1 MLVQRFLAWAI
12 ILLQLRQ
19 GCCVCYFPGE
29 LHGVWE
35 TQVTTGRGGRSSRPP
50 TIHYQ
55 NITIHSDLIV
65 QWGFC
70 HTRIDNDIILS
81 DRTGSSEC
89 FRCVRVDM
97 VSPSLVQVWTTGLE
111 TCYTTEDAALRTC
124 PAPADRASRRA
135 SQIMLYRIKSS
146 WDEREVEGCPLI
158 GRYTFTYRRGS
169 NGVTAAS
176 CDQPTSEFSNCPYGF
191 GFNVIYRDC
200 SFPTPERR
208 GLQCLGSW
216 VGEDQN
222 NYLAVWESSVN
233 DANDNLPR
241 YKCGMFRE
249 EAGTG
254 RILLALS
261 EDSTCTNGLSSPADG
276 YETYVM
282 TSVPSPP
289 LPPDVSAST
298 CTFPRT
304 LLGHWHHTFVADNTI
319 IFKDYL
325 HYMTYSASCV
335 RDMDDGERYI
345 VYTRTHCG
353 DWKYN
358 CLWLKR
364 RSANVLEF
372 MLGLYPRETFDLSL
386 CDADKFGDMTSWIT
400 QGKSLL
406 EEPTTCPIVGTY
418 AGQLPDASGICA
430 QLYSDCDSPEIM
442 YYTVSACRNAS
453 TVYERE
459 DLPGPTSE
467 AGPWLPAEQK
477 VSTGAVLTIVEDQD
491 WRRQRQVKSDDFP
504 VDNSRTSTFSWRLGN
519 VSTIVDDRGARK
531 RRHASGGQFRVA
543 NARTTTISWLWGTTP
558 SPYTTS
564 STASTTTSTTTTRPS
579 TTVDSG
585 WSSLPVSRPPGPYAG
600 PSSERNYNR
609 HDPYIETPRRQEP
622 PRRDGY
628 NPIGFWPSSQTQR
641 NNQPADVTPATP
653 VVGRGPVRHYAPTE
667 DTPAP
672 PAVGR
677 GPIRH
682 YPPAED
688 TPAPPVVGRGS
699 VRLRSNTTSDSGESG
714 VPGRA
719 TWVPGAPPGFQPL
732 TSTQQPVV
740 SDTLPRES
748 LEDNPHPAVVP
759 SPPRNTDYNYYNPAG
774 GTNRQ
779 PLKQSGHSQ
788 RPVKQGTQGRE
799 YSEYAWDNRHKYP
812 IGHWLTARPR
822 EKASDINAEPD
833 LRDNGALGGP
843 SGESERSMTDNRDVH
858 FGGGSSWVSW
868 PGNGG
873 VQGEDNP
880 FTRSSAP
887 PTLIEPKNVTTSF
900 PSGWKPSLGPSSLP
914 PFTVVTFRDESHHN
928 RRPSNGHATDD
939 DQQVRD
945 SSFSLLQNNKTVNRQ
960 PNGRGFWSSATDTTR
975 NRTSWD
981 SSWNSDGKRPVSQH
995 SYTPTTRQPAVFTD
1009 RTINRPSDTLGF
1021 HPIDPDRQNVLK
1033 SNINGIAQVSTWA
1046 RDQGIVEVHDI
1057 PLSSERQ
1064 AGMSPGRATGS
1075 RWVSEITDTSSYH
1088 SGDPREFHG
1097 QSSIGEPQRR
1107 PGAVPASAS
1116 AWGVAVKP
1124 RRVEMPILPSERE
1137 YQCLG
1142 QWEEEGRV
1150 YALTYRRDIH
1160 TYECFVGVIKTDG
1173 VVFIKEAGAR
1183 CSRGV
1188 QPVIL
1193 GMKLHRKASCTP
1205 KSTPTR
1211 ASQSSQRNRTRPPAT
1226 SPPWLHTTKPWKP
1239 ITAVESQ
1246 ALVTCKVGDTCAG
1259 LDDKHSA
1266 SLSTLSRLTERTKK
1280 GRHALGDVNNYNAGD
1295 SSQSHISTIQK
1306 NYMMTRLLNSINDEA
1321 KEQKIPSSKDSL
1333 DHGKLHYPLLKHEF
1347 QIPLTHSKRE
1357 ASHRAPQRVRRDADE
1372 EQEVMIDTDTSESMI
1387 ITVRGYV
1394 RRARENSMMNRAL
1407 GNGQSYEARK
1417 VSISQGTHADPGHK
1431 RETYAPHQCDNCS
1444 VQASAPQNSREER
1457 DIPVKIYHEV
1467 DHSHGHNTT
1476 SALAKSTFLVLPVT
1490 DVPPPVPGV
1499 TMLIVHDSTTHAHDP
1514 DHMPPGSGNTHHNG
1528 TNNGIGN
1535 THHNGADH
1543 GTGNIHH
1550 NGTDHGTGNTQ
1561 HNGGDHGTGNI
1572 HHNGA
1577 GHGTG
1582 NIHHNGTDHG
1592 TGNTQ
1597 HNGTDHG
1604 TGNTH
1609 HNGADHGT
1617 GNTHHNGTDHG
1628 TGNTQHNGADHG
1640 TGNTQHNGT
1649 DHGTGNIH
1657 HNGADHETGNTH
1669 YNGTDYGIG
1678 NAHRSGADHGTGN
1691 TQHSGAD
1698 HGTGNTQYNGGDHGT
1713 GNTQHNGADHGTGNI
1728 YHNGTDH
1735 GTGHIH
1741 HNGADHGT
1749 GNTHHNGAD
1758 HGTGHIHHNGADH
1771 GTGNT
1776 HHNGADHGTGNTHH
1790 NGADHGT
1797 GHIHH
1802 NGADHGTGNTHH
1814 NGADHGTGNTHH
1826 NGADH
1831 GTGNTHHNGADHGT
1845 GNTHHNG
1852 ANYGTRNTHHN
1863 GGDHETGNIH
1873 HNGADHGTRNTHH
1886 NGGDHE
1892 TGNIHHNI
1900 ADHGTGSI
1908 HHNSADLGTENT
1920 HHSGNDHGV
1929 SDRHSYDIGGDHGPS
1944 STHEIPAD
1952 RRGRDGTN
1960 YHTDNDRNI
1969 VGSRVNKSNPHSDAD
1984 YEVQAGDVNNNG
1996 TDHEVQALNDHH
2008 HSTDHDETDNT
2019 QLQDKPLHKLSHINN
2034 TGDEDNLND
2043 YSEDRF
2049 NKGESASVKDQTINS
2064 GDELYQNFNSSIK
2077 SSEKA
2082 GENIPKTTSTHIRE
2096 INGSLSGS
2104 TSVLG
2109 YTGDFLS
2116 TESSTKNHE
2125 ISKPKIYFL
2134 PRTTYLVDKEAMVT
2148 HSYNLEIDS
2157 ENQTHKLTSN
2167 QTGTQWSHLT
2177 GVHENVTNKDIM
2189 MSENDHTDIVL
2200 RSEDTSSYE
2209 KNKINMSN
2217 ITLNCIS
2224 IIDNNNLNMTENV
2237 TKFNSF
2243 TNCSEN
2249 WTIQHDSIVET
2260 PTSWTTED
2268 NSDIPKIPISLIEYP
2283 THPHTTVKP
2292 FIVTLPALVWQ
2303 PLGEPGRPSH
2313 RGSGCE
2319 GLLVTSNLLL
2329 LSTLALNLLT

>member
-788 RPVKQGTQGRE
+788 RPVKQ
-799 YSEYAWDNRHKYP
+799 
-812 IGHWLTARPR
+812 
-822 EKASDINAEPD
+822 
-833 LRDNGALGGP
+833 
-843 SGESERSMTDNRDVH
+843 
-858 FGGGSSWVSW
+858 
-868 PGNGG
+868 
-873 VQGEDNP
+873 
-880 FTRSSAP
+880 
-887 PTLIEPKNVTTSF
+887 
-900 PSGWKPSLGPSSLP
+900 
-914 PFTVVTFRDESHHN
+914 
-928 RRPSNGHATDD
+928 
-939 DQQVRD
+939 
-945 SSFSLLQNNKTVNRQ
+945 
-960 PNGRGFWSSATDTTR
+960 
-975 NRTSWD
+975 
-981 SSWNSDGKRPVSQH
+981 
-995 SYTPTTRQPAVFTD
+995 
-1009 RTINRPSDTLGF
+1009 
-1021 HPIDPDRQNVLK
+1021 
-1033 SNINGIAQVSTWA
+1033 
-1046 RDQGIVEVHDI
+1046 
-1057 PLSSERQ
+1057 
-1064 AGMSPGRATGS
+1064 
-1075 RWVSEITDTSSYH
+1075 
-1088 SGDPREFHG
+1088 
-1097 QSSIGEPQRR
+1097 
-1107 PGAVPASAS
+1107 
-1116 AWGVAVKP
+1116 
-1124 RRVEMPILPSERE
+1124 ERE